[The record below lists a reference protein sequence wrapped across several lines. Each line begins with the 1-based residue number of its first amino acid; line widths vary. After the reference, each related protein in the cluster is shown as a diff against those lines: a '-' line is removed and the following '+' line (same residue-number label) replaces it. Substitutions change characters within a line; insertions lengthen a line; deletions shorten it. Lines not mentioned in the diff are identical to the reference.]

1 MAEQDKPAEESADE
15 IIPEESAADES
26 KSDKPPSRRIVMHCG
41 EQSLEIEAPDSL
53 ADVARLA
60 ASLWLLT
67 TPPRHV
73 RMGFDAGGALITERA
88 EPYTEPGGATD
99 PSEEGCTVCGGRGGR
114 HAATD

>member
-1 MAEQDKPAEESADE
+1 MAEQDDTAEESSDE
-15 IIPEESAADES
+15 IIPEESAADEK
-26 KSDKPPSRRIVMHCG
+26 KSELPRRRIVMHSG

-73 RMGFDAGGALITERA
+73 RIGFDAGGTLITELA
-88 EPYTEPGGATD
+88 GPYTEPGGAAD
-99 PSEEGCTVCGGRGGR
+99 PGEDVATRCTVCGGQEKR
-114 HAATD
+114 HAD